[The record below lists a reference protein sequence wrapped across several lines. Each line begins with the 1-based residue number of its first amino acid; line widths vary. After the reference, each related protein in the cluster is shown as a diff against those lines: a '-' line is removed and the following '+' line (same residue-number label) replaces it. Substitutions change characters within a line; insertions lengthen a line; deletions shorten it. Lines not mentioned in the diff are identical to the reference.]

1 MRRKFLTLSIL
12 LTTLSA
18 TSVIAASHISINEAK
33 AIARKKVPGG
43 TITSIDLDYERNKAI
58 YDIDMILNQYEYELK
73 LNAETGSGI
82 SITKE
87 LRDDYAS
94 SQSAKFISMEQAQ
107 KIALQKVP
115 GARIDNIELDYEG
128 GRGIYEVELSLKR
141 YEYDLKLDARTG
153 SGISI
158 KKELRD

>member
-12 LTTLSA
+12 LATLSA

>member
-1 MRRKFLTLSIL
+1 MRKKFLAMSL
-12 LTTLSA
+12 LLATLSA
-18 TSVIAASHISINEAK
+18 TSVIAASHISINQAK

-58 YDIDMILNQYEYELK
+58 YDIDIILNQYEYELK

-87 LRDDYAS
+87 LRDDFAS
-94 SQSAKFISMEQAQ
+94 SQSAKFISMEQA
-107 KIALQKVP
+107 KNIALKKVP
-115 GARIDNIELDYEG
+115 GATVDNIELDYEV
-128 GRGIYEVELSLKR
+128 GRGIYEIELSLKR